1 MAACR
6 GRGGREE
13 VSGSEGPRSLIVFT
27 ALRFTREYGA
37 SALRS
42 AASRGEDVV
51 LCLVADRETP
61 DAVSDQL
68 ADTGFVGER
77 LAHDLKETMTTEY
90 RARGAA
96 YLEELVRGATDL
108 GLAVESRVVDGPFVE
123 AILEVAR
130 QTGVDRILAPRMRE
144 VFFASEVDRLA
155 RRAPCPV
162 DRFEASGA
170 PVSATAEG

>member
-1 MAACR
+1 M
-6 GRGGREE
+6 
-13 VSGSEGPRSLIVFT
+13 VSRDRPRSLIVFT

-61 DAVSDQL
+61 DAVSGQL

-90 RARGAA
+90 RERGAT
-96 YLEELVRGATDL
+96 YLEELVRDAAER

-123 AILEVAR
+123 TILEVAR
-130 QTGVDRILAPRMRE
+130 QAQVDRILAPRMRE
-144 VFFASEVDRLA
+144 VWFASEVDRLA
-155 RRAPCPV
+155 REAPCPV
-162 DRFEASGA
+162 DRFEESGVELPQA
-170 PVSATAEG
+170 AGN